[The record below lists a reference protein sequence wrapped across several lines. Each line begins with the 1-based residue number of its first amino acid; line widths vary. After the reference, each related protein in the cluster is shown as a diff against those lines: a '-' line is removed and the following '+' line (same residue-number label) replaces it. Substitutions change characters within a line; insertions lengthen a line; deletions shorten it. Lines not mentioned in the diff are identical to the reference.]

1 MYVIYV
7 YVCVCVCVQ
16 RTTFRIWVSLSTVCF
31 LNVSHVISFAQH
43 FNMSMAINVLSLFLS
58 ERDHFT
64 FNFYE

>member
-1 MYVIYV
+1 MICI
-7 YVCVCVCVQ
+7 CVCVYVQ
-16 RTTFRIWVSLSTVCF
+16 RTTFRIWVSPSTVCF
-31 LNVSHVISFAQH
+31 LNETHVIRFAQH